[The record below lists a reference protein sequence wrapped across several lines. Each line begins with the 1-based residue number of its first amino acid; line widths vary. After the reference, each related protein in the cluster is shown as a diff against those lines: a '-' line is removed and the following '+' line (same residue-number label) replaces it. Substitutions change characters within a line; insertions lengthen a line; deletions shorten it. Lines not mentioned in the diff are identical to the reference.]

1 MKFLLTAFSLFFYGT
16 LQAQPPDELR
26 FRQAQSMEG
35 NRILAYLTIP
45 ENSPVP
51 DNISEFPLTFI
62 LAGEEL
68 ELKSLELFKDTGN
81 PLAIMFIVDISRSM
95 DEETFS
101 LHREALLGW
110 VKGLNDNDT
119 ISLLTV
125 GDEAKLLQ
133 DFTTDHEALGRSI
146 ENLSPTDNSTH
157 LHRGLKQA
165 MERIRAP
172 DLDLPTRRVIVV
184 LSDGE
189 DDAIGDVTFEEV
201 RHSIKSLRVPIFA
214 IGFYRTPLSALRK
227 KSLKKLG
234 EFSRLSGGDFVRV
247 DGSVKESYVRLQEAL
262 DHTWIA
268 ELSCNECPS
277 AGGNQDLKIK
287 LSSTD
292 QVMEDQITLKTKKID
307 TLLERLIYLLRKP
320 VVFITCG
327 VTLVILFIILLFI
340 FKRKG
345 HELQSDFEELES
357 PKKIET
363 ETEDK
368 SDEVSQ
374 AQEEPKTLLLN
385 EEKEQEEST
394 GPQIRLV
401 GVRGIDLDQTFS
413 VGEALIIGRSKDQ
426 CGLSLIDDPEV
437 SRKHCELFIGE
448 NGNPILRDL
457 NSSNGTFVNGV
468 SIQSDYPLEIND
480 IITIGRVEI
489 RLVSLIFPTDE
500 IEA

>member
-51 DNISEFPLTFI
+51 DNISESPPTFI

-81 PLAIMFIVDISRSM
+81 PLSIMFIVDISRSM

-146 ENLSPTDNSTH
+146 GNLSPTDNSTH

-234 EFSRLSGGDFVRV
+234 EFSRLSGGVFVRV

-268 ELSCNECPS
+268 DLSCNECPS
-277 AGGNQDLKIK
+277 AGGDQDLKIK

-292 QVMEDQITLKTKKID
+292 QVMEDQITLKTKKLD
-307 TLLERLIYLLRKP
+307 TLLERLIYFLRKP

-345 HELQSDFEELES
+345 HELQSDFEET
-357 PKKIET
+357 K
-363 ETEDK
+363 DK
-368 SDEVSQ
+368 LDEVSQ
-374 AQEEPKTLLLN
+374 AQEEPKTQLLD

-394 GPQIRLV
+394 EPQIRLV

-413 VGEALIIGRSKDQ
+413 VGEALIIGRSKNQ
-426 CGLSLIDDPEV
+426 CGLSLIDDTEV
-437 SRKHCELFIGE
+437 SREHCELFIGE

-468 SIQSDYPLEIND
+468 SIQSDYPLQIND

-489 RLVSLIFPTDE
+489 RLVSLIIPSDE
-500 IEA
+500 VGA

>member
-81 PLAIMFIVDISRSM
+81 PLSIMFIVDISRSM

-292 QVMEDQITLKTKKID
+292 QVMEDQITLKTKKLD
-307 TLLERLIYLLRKP
+307 TLLERLIYFLRKP

-345 HELQSDFEELES
+345 HELQSDFEET
-357 PKKIET
+357 K
-363 ETEDK
+363 DK
-368 SDEVSQ
+368 LDEVSQ
-374 AQEEPKTLLLN
+374 AQEEPKSLLLD

-413 VGEALIIGRSKDQ
+413 VGEALIIGRSKNQ
-426 CGLSLIDDPEV
+426 CGLSLIDDTEV
-437 SRKHCELFIGE
+437 SREHCELFIGE

-468 SIQSDYPLEIND
+468 SIQSDYPLQIND

-489 RLVSLIFPTDE
+489 RLVSLIIPSDE
-500 IEA
+500 VEA